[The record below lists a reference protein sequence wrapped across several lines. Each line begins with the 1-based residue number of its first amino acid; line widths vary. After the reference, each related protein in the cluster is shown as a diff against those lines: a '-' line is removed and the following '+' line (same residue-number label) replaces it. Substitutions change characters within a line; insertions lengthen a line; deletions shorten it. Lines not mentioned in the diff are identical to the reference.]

1 MKTIDA
7 MSESRKR
14 YLTLFSWFS
23 LFAPLIVYG
32 LCYLVYSPPYPLD
45 RLVWW
50 GVPWG
55 HRYDAEVF
63 TRHYGFLVAIVVGGL
78 VLLADIGFKR
88 WRLVGL
94 PLVGL
99 VFACWLYV
107 QAGFFLQMFRETALA
122 A

>member
-1 MKTIDA
+1 MKTIDL
-7 MSESRKR
+7 MNELRKR
-14 YLTLFSWFS
+14 YLTFFSWFS

-45 RLVWW
+45 RLGTW
-50 GVPWG
+50 GIPSY
-55 HRYDAEVF
+55 RYEGEVF
-63 TRHYGFLVAIVVGGL
+63 TRHYGFLLAIVVGGL

-107 QAGFFLQMFRETALA
+107 QAGFFSYILLHA